1 MKICVFYLFVAAL
14 VVGCG
19 GVDKDAPNSLEDTI
33 ILVTGATG
41 TQGGAVARELL
52 NRGYAVRGLTRNPES
67 DRAKAMSQI
76 GVEMVQGDFDDAV
89 SLAVAMDGAY
99 GVFAVTDFWEHGYDR
114 EIQHGRQLV
123 DAATAADVE
132 HFVFTSVASADAS
145 TGIPHFESK
154 GEIEVYLRDSGIGFS
169 IVRPVEF
176 MDNVRYI
183 RESVLSGAYF
193 DPRDFGRS
201 HQWIAVSDI
210 GYFVGEAFDNP
221 DEWLGRTLE
230 IAGDQLTI
238 AEFVDA
244 LSNAA
249 GVDVHYQQLTWGAY
263 EERAGEEMTVML
275 RWFDETGYE
284 VDVEALRSKHPNL
297 LTFEQYLQNLDWAR
311 GR

>member
-1 MKICVFYLFVAAL
+1 MKFSVIVLLTAAFAI
-14 VVGCG
+14 GCEG
-19 GVDKDAPNSLEDTI
+19 AVQDSPESLEDTV

-52 NRGYAVRGLTRNPES
+52 NRGHVVRGLTRNTQSEN
-67 DRAKAMSQI
+67 AKAMSQI
-76 GVEMVQGDFDDAV
+76 GVQMVQGDFDDAA
-89 SLAVAMDGAY
+89 SLTAAMDGVF
-99 GVFAVTDFWEHGYDR
+99 GVFAVTDFWEHGYDK
-114 EIQHGRQLV
+114 EIQHGKQLI
-123 DAATAADVE
+123 DAALAADVE
-132 HFVFTSVASADAS
+132 HFVFTSVASADAN

-154 GEIEVYLRDSGIGFS
+154 WEIEVYLRESGIGFS

-183 RESVLSGAYF
+183 RENVLSGTYF
-193 DPRDFGRS
+193 DPRDSGQS

-221 DEWLGRTLE
+221 EEWLGRTLE

-238 AEFVDA
+238 AEFVDS

-249 GVDVHYQQLTWGAY
+249 GVDVHYQQLNWSAY
-263 EERAGEEMTVML
+263 EARAGEEMTVML
-275 RWFDETGYE
+275 RWFDEIGYE
-284 VDVEALRSKHPNL
+284 VDVEELRSKHPNL
-297 LTFEQYLQNLDWAR
+297 LTFEQYLQNLDWGR

>member
-1 MKICVFYLFVAAL
+1 MKISALFLLTAVLA
-14 VVGCG
+14 VGCG
-19 GVDKDAPNSLEDTI
+19 DAQQDAPKSPEDRM

-41 TQGGAVARELL
+41 RQGGAVSRELL
-52 NRGYAVRGLTRNPES
+52 DRGYAVRGLTRNPES

-76 GVEMVQGDFDDAV
+76 GVEMVQGDFDDAA
-89 SLAVAMDGAY
+89 SLAAAMEGAH
-99 GVFAVTDFWEHGYDR
+99 GVFAVTDFWEHGYDK
-114 EIQHGRQLV
+114 EVQHGQQLV
-123 DAATAADVE
+123 DAAMAADVE

-154 GEIEVYLRDSGIGFS
+154 GEIEVYLRESGIGFS

-183 RESVLSGAYF
+183 RESVLSGVYF
-193 DPRDFGRS
+193 DPRDSDRS

-210 GYFVGEAFDNP
+210 GYLVGEAFDNP
-221 DEWLGRTLE
+221 EEWLGRTSE

-244 LSNAA
+244 LSHAA
-249 GVDVHYQQLTWGAY
+249 GVDIHYQQLTWSVY
-263 EERAGEEMTVML
+263 EEQAGEEMTNML
-275 RWFDETGYE
+275 RWFDESGYQA
-284 VDVEALRSKHPNL
+284 DVEALRSTYPNL
-297 LTFEQYLQNLDWAR
+297 LTFEQYLQKLDWER